1 MIVVHHLE
9 NSRSLR
15 ILWMLEELGLDY
27 EVKHYARNKK
37 TQLAPPELLEM
48 HPLGKSPV
56 LEDNGVVVAETGAI
70 LEYLLAQY
78 DKEGAFKP
86 ADPLSKEG
94 MSYSY
99 WLHSCEGS
107 LMPFLVMT
115 KVFQSI
121 KQAPMP
127 FFIKPVAKAIASKVE
142 KSYIAP
148 SLKRHFEYIES
159 ILCHQ
164 DWFAGEQFSAADVQ
178 MSFPLEA
185 ASKSMAGQYPYI
197 ESWLERIH
205 TRPAWQAAHKKGGPY
220 EFVK

>member
-37 TQLAPPELLEM
+37 TQLAPPELLEV

-94 MSYSY
+94 MSIATGCT
-99 WLHSCEGS
+99 L
-107 LMPFLVMT
+107 
-115 KVFQSI
+115 
-121 KQAPMP
+121 
-127 FFIKPVAKAIASKVE
+127 AK
-142 KSYIAP
+142 
-148 SLKRHFEYIES
+148 
-159 ILCHQ
+159 
-164 DWFAGEQFSAADVQ
+164 
-178 MSFPLEA
+178 EA
-185 ASKSMAGQYPYI
+185 
-197 ESWLERIH
+197 
-205 TRPAWQAAHKKGGPY
+205 
-220 EFVK
+220 